1 MADVVTLL
9 LWIVGLVVAVVV
21 IVAQCQLFAIRRL
34 LEALV
39 KQSASAQGAAR
50 PSVAGDPDEC
60 STPGPLPAG
69 GNPIAAPDKKIV
81 WIVAAVMLALA
92 ILTWAM
98 FIRH

>member
-1 MADVVTLL
+1 MADVVALL
-9 LWIVGLVVAVVV
+9 LWIVGLILTVVV

-39 KQSASAQGAAR
+39 KQSASAQGAAQ

-69 GNPIAAPDKKIV
+69 IAAPDKKIV

-92 ILTWAM
+92 ALTWAM
-98 FIRH
+98 FIRR

>member
-1 MADVVTLL
+1 MADVVALL
-9 LWIVGLVVAVVV
+9 LWIVGLVVAVVM

-39 KQSASAQGAAR
+39 KQSASAQGAAQ

-60 STPGPLPAG
+60 NIPGPLPAG

-98 FIRH
+98 FIRQ